1 MRVYMRVVAGQR
13 YTRASE
19 LLYAGSNFRQT
30 AIVLELRAIGHT
42 ASRIFG
48 LHRSERNSIEANL
61 RFAPRPHSPATMP
74 AAISLI
80 FAAMMKSFS
89 CKPLIFLVC
98 NTMTQKPQPKVIDTG
113 W

>member
-1 MRVYMRVVAGQR
+1 MGRS

-19 LLYAGSNFRQT
+19 LLDADLNLRQ
-30 AIVLELRAIGHT
+30 AVIVLELQGNGHF
-42 ASRIFG
+42 ASRIIG
-48 LHRSERNSIEANL
+48 LRRSLRNSIVVNL
-61 RFAPRPHSPATMP
+61 RLTARPHSPAP

-98 NTMTQKPQPKVIDTG
+98 KTMVQKPQPKLIDTG